1 MYDERF
7 GSYSIAATLAGMPS
21 RRRLKSIL
29 RYRRLAPPPRW
40 REVLRPLT
48 LRPPDF
54 LRPSTSVFSGVDFV
68 ISAKSEYVTKRR
80 PGLVGLGLR
89 IGICLALALEALEA
103 REDRNGVALAHLHD
117 RLLPRPGL
125 ARRVAAPLGLGL
137 HGGRAHVDDLHVEQR
152 LDRLADLRLVRVVV
166 DAERVLA
173 GGGEHVALLAHDRA
187 DDDLGVVHHEPPFAR
202 SVRASAAAWDSSS
215 ADAPTTSAM
224 PRLVAGSTDTRARL
238 RKESATCCS
247 ASSRTTRTDPRPAPS
262 QSPRSFAAALV
273 EGVSKPLAASK
284 IASDSRSA
292 WMLSALRNAARR
304 SLRLTLKV

>member
-1 MYDERF
+1 MYAVRL

-21 RRRLKSIL
+21 RRRLKSTL

-40 REVLRPLT
+40 RDVLRPLT

-89 IGICLALALEALEA
+89 IGIGLALLEALEALE
-103 REDRNGVALAHLHD
+103 DRDGVALAHLHD

-125 ARRVAAPLGLGL
+125 AGRVAAPLGLGL
-137 HGGRAHVDDLHVEQR
+137 DGCRAHVDDLHVEQR
-152 LDRLADLRLVRVVV
+152 LDRLADLGLVRVVV

-173 GGGEHVALLAHDRA
+173 GRGEHVALLAHDRA

-202 SVRASAAAWDSSS
+202 SVSASAAACESSS
-215 ADAPTTSAM
+215 AEAPTTSAT
-224 PRLVAGSTDTRARL
+224 PAPVAGSTETRSRL
-238 RKESATCCS
+238 RNDSATC
-247 ASSRTTRTDPRPAPS
+247 SSVSPSTTRTEPRSSPS
-262 QSPRSFAAALV
+262 QSPSSFAAALV
-273 EGVSKPLAASK
+273 EGLSKPFAASNT
-284 IASDSRSA
+284 ASESRSA
-292 WMLSALRNAARR
+292 WTLSALRSAARR

>member
-1 MYDERF
+1 MYAERL

-40 REVLRPLT
+40 RDVLRPLT

-54 LRPSTSVFSGVDFV
+54 LRPSVSDFSGVDFV

-89 IGICLALALEALEA
+89 IGMCLALALESLQGL
-103 REDRNGVALAHLHD
+103 EDRDGVALAHLHD

-137 HGGRAHVDDLHVEQR
+137 DGRGAHVDDLHVEQR

-173 GGGEHVALLAHDRA
+173 QRRQHVALLADDRA
-187 DDDLGVVHHEPPFAR
+187 DDHLGGVHHAPPFAR
-202 SVRASAAAWDSSS
+202 SVSASAAA
-215 ADAPTTSAM
+215 
-224 PRLVAGSTDTRARL
+224 
-238 RKESATCCS
+238 C
-247 ASSRTTRTDPRPAPS
+247 
-262 QSPRSFAAALV
+262 
-273 EGVSKPLAASK
+273 
-284 IASDSRSA
+284 DSRSA
-292 WMLSALRNAARR
+292 EAVTTSATPAP
-304 SLRLTLKV
+304 